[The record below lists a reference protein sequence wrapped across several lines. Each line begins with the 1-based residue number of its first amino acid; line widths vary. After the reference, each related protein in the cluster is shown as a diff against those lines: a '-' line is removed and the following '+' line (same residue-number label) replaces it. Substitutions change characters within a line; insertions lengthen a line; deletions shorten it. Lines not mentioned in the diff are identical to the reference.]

1 MSVIIGRISKECQ
14 WQTQIS
20 TFEWTSTCKRQFE
33 AFCADMGMSMSTA
46 FTIFARKAVREYR
59 IPFEID
65 GIAPPNPETIKA
77 IEEVQRMEADPS
89 LGKTYTNADQMMKD
103 LLRDV

>member
-1 MSVIIGRISKECQ
+1 MSVIRMDIDL
-14 WQTQIS
+14 
-20 TFEWTSTCKRQFE
+20 KRQFE

-65 GIAPPNPETIKA
+65 GIAPNPETIKA
-77 IEEVQRMEADPS
+77 IEEVQRMKADPS

>member
-20 TFEWTSTCKRQFE
+20 TDLKHQFE

-46 FTIFARKAVREYR
+46 FTIFVRKAVREYR

-65 GIAPPNPETIKA
+65 GIAPNPETIKA
-77 IEEVQRMEADPS
+77 IEEVQRMKADPS